1 MFKKTHKSI
10 FFGCKYTKKINKLV
24 FFFKKILFFQK
35 KSVYLH
41 PKNVKL

>member
-1 MFKKTHKSI
+1 MLKKIRLSI

-24 FFFKKILFFQK
+24 IFFKKILFFQK